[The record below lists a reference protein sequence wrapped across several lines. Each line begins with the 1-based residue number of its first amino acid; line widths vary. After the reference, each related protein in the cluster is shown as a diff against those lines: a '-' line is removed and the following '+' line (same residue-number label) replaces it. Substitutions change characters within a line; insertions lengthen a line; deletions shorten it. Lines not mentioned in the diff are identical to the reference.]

1 MTFFHTLDE
10 VAPPGAIS
18 GQQYPWVVLIAIAL
32 VIVAADPILRAHKK
46 KKRTPKRGKAL

>member
-18 GQQYPWVVLIAIAL
+18 GQQYPWVV
-32 VIVAADPILRAHKK
+32 VAAALILRARKK
-46 KKRTPKRGKAL
+46 KKMTRAKEESP